1 MLIRMAHESVCVCLF
16 LDIVIAHSFLNHNTK
31 NSLGHPWCLS
41 GKEST
46 CQCRR
51 PRFDPWVRKIPWR
64 RAWQPT
70 PVFLPGKSCGQT
82 NNNDDQWVWKGECV
96 YLMLLGIHSMRV
108 NLVAWSVI
116 LLEIDS
122 SFILVFYVY
131 LIYLENTLMHG
142 VNWGSKWKRIQLSCY
157 VLNKARAF
165 PVDCDA
171 SFSIYFVLTYRV
183 YSLISPV
190 GSHTTTTLI

>member
-1 MLIRMAHESVCVCLF
+1 MVKYPPANAGDPGLIAGSGRSPGGGHGNPLQCSCLGNPV
-16 LDIVIAHSFLNHNTK
+16 DRLN
-31 NSLGHPWCLS
+31 NSH
-41 GKEST
+41 
-46 CQCRR
+46 
-51 PRFDPWVRKIPWR
+51 
-64 RAWQPT
+64 
-70 PVFLPGKSCGQT
+70 
-82 NNNDDQWVWKGECV
+82 DQWVWKGEGV
-96 YLMLLGIHSMRV
+96 YLILLGIHSIRV
-108 NLVAWSVI
+108 NLVAWSII

-165 PVDCDA
+165 PVVCVA
-171 SFSIYFVLTYRV
+171 SFSIYFVFTHRV